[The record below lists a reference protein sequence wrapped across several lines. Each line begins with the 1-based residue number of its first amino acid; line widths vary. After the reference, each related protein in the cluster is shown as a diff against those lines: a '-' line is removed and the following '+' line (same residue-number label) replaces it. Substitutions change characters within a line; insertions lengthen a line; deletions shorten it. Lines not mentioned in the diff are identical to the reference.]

1 MKIFV
6 EFNPETKECE
16 VRYEVEKEDTMPIWD
31 VMPYVY
37 DALYDLNKKEM
48 KKNMLS

>member
-6 EFNPETKECE
+6 KFNPETKECE
-16 VRYEVEKEDTMPIWD
+16 VRYEVEKGDTMSIWD

-37 DALYDLNKKEM
+37 DALFDLNKKEM
-48 KKNMLS
+48 KKNMLR